1 GFVNIEALASEVA
14 ARFWFADG
22 KPDFGRV
29 YLEKALHAY
38 DIWGAAGKA
47 EDLRAEFGVGAPG
60 HAAESVTAGST
71 TAGTAERSDALDLAT
86 VLKASQ
92 AISGEIVLDRLLGTV
107 RNIIVENAGAESAV
121 LALENDNEHLIQGV
135 KSAGEKARVMMAEPL
150 RHSVA
155 VSKGIVHFVIRTSVH
170 VVLADP
176 ALRGKF
182 RNDPYVRNRHPKSVL
197 CAPVSHKGK
206 PIGIICL
213 ENNQVS
219 GAFTPNRLEALNI
232 LLAQIAVSI
241 DNATLYAKQEQQT
254 RAIEAANVPLT
265 KEVAYRKRAERH
277 LRLYRDHLESLVKE
291 RTKELENAQGRL
303 GDMSRRAGMAEVASG
318 VLHHGGHAVN
328 SVEVGARVARAV
340 GSVMNSVSVGAS
352 VTRDAVKALPVEGVS
367 RACDLLDQNT
377 ARLAEYL

>member
-1 GFVNIEALASEVA
+1 MNIEALASEVA

-47 EDLRAEFGVGAPG
+47 EDLRTEFGVGAPR
-60 HAAESVTAGST
+60 HAQESVTAGST

-92 AISGEIVLDRLLGTV
+92 AISGEIVLDRLLATLLD
-107 RNIIVENAGAESAV
+107 IIVENAGAESAV
-121 LALENDNEHLIQGV
+121 LALENENEHLIQGM

-155 VSKGIVHFVIRTSVH
+155 VSKGIVNYVIRTSEH

-206 PIGIICL
+206 L
-213 ENNQVS
+213 
-219 GAFTPNRLEALNI
+219 
-232 LLAQIAVSI
+232 
-241 DNATLYAKQEQQT
+241 D
-254 RAIEAANVPLT
+254 
-265 KEVAYRKRAERH
+265 
-277 LRLYRDHLESLVKE
+277 RDHLPREQPGLGRVHAESPRGAEHPARADRRLHRE
-291 RTKELENAQGRL
+291 RDALREAGAADARDRGRERHAHE
-303 GDMSRRAGMAEVASG
+303 GSRRSQARRARARASIATTSRSSSRSARRSSRTRRAGS
-318 VLHHGGHAVN
+318 
-328 SVEVGARVARAV
+328 STCRGARAWPR
-340 GSVMNSVSVGAS
+340 
-352 VTRDAVKALPVEGVS
+352 S
-367 RACDLLDQNT
+367 RPACCT
-377 ARLAEYL
+377 TSAT